1 MFCNLSLLGHLAA
14 KISMTASMSI
24 GMSLWTNRRSRA
36 FSLSSFILLLLS
48 VLTNFNAELALSTV
62 ALLTGASWVTLRIVL
77 ILMKLSLERLASDR
91 ISLILSGFFIL
102 SFAEVVDD

>member
-36 FSLSSFILLLLS
+36 FSLSFFILLLLS